1 MKDSFLNK
9 YKPKKLSDFYLSDE
23 CINLIETLFK
33 MNNLN
38 ILFIG
43 CNGTGKTSIIQA
55 IVRKYY
61 DIDKIYNE
69 NILHINCLKEQGIQ
83 YYRNNLKTFCQ
94 TKSTIPN
101 KKKIIILD
109 DFDMINEQS
118 QQVFRNY
125 IDKYSHNIHYLISCK
140 NNQKVIDNIQSR
152 NVIIKLN
159 KISPED
165 FNLFYSKVV
174 ENEKIEITKS
184 AKNFLLKISNLSFN
198 KLLNNL
204 EKIKLYNKKITNT
217 NIKEICTNINFI
229 TFEKYTEY
237 WLKNDYN
244 NAINTIIEVY
254 NKGFSVIDIL
264 DNYFSFIK
272 ITKILNENDKY
283 KTIKFICKYIKNFYI
298 NHEDEIELVFF
309 TNNLIINLSKIN

>member
-1 MKDSFLNK
+1 MKESFLNK
-9 YKPKKLSDFYLSDE
+9 YKPKFLSDFYLSTE
-23 CINLIETLFK
+23 CNNLIQTLFK

-43 CNGTGKTSIIQA
+43 CAGTGKTSIIQA
-55 IVRKYY
+55 IVREYY
-61 DIDKIYNE
+61 NINKIYNE

-159 KISPED
+159 KISPEK
-165 FNLFYSKVV
+165 FNLFFLKIIKN
-174 ENEKIEITKS
+174 ENIKITNN
-184 AKNFLLKISNLSFN
+184 AKKFILKISDLNFN

-204 EKIKLYNKKITNT
+204 EKMKLYNKKITNN

-229 TFEKYTEY
+229 IFQKYTEF
-237 WLKNDYN
+237 WIKKDYK
-244 NAINTIIEVY
+244 NAIKTIIEVY

-264 DNYFSFIK
+264 ADYFSFIK
-272 ITKILNENDKY
+272 VTTILNEKDKY

-309 TNNLIINLSKIN
+309 TNNLIINLSKID

>member
-1 MKDSFLNK
+1 MKESFLNK
-9 YKPKKLSDFYLSDE
+9 YKPKFLKDFYLPTE
-23 CINLIETLFK
+23 YINLIKTLFK

-43 CNGTGKTSIIQA
+43 CAGTGKTSIIQS
-55 IVRKYY
+55 IVREYY
-61 DIDKIYNE
+61 NIDKIFTE

-159 KISPED
+159 KISPKE
-165 FNLFYSKVV
+165 FNSFFLKIIKNENISVTSK
-174 ENEKIEITKS
+174 
-184 AKNFLLKISNLSFN
+184 AKKFLLKISDLNFN

-204 EKIKLYNKKITNT
+204 EKMKLYNKKITDN

-229 TFEKYTEY
+229 IFQKYTKYCIE
-237 WLKNDYN
+237 NDYK
-244 NAINTIIEVY
+244 NAITTIIEVY

-264 DNYFSFIK
+264 ANYFSFIK
-272 ITKILNENDKY
+272 VTKLLNEKDKY

-309 TNNLIINLSKIN
+309 TNNLIINLSKID

>member
-1 MKDSFLNK
+1 
-9 YKPKKLSDFYLSDE
+9 
-23 CINLIETLFK
+23 
-33 MNNLN
+33 
-38 ILFIG
+38 
-43 CNGTGKTSIIQA
+43 
-55 IVRKYY
+55 
-61 DIDKIYNE
+61 
-69 NILHINCLKEQGIQ
+69 
-83 YYRNNLKTFCQ
+83 
-94 TKSTIPN
+94 
-101 KKKIIILD
+101 
-109 DFDMINEQS
+109 MINEQS

-174 ENEKIEITKS
+174 KNENIEITKS
-184 AKNFLLKISNLSFN
+184 AKKFLLKISNLSFN

-204 EKIKLYNKKITNT
+204 EKIKLYNKNITST

-229 TFEKYTEY
+229 TFQKYTEY
-237 WLKNDYN
+237 WLKKDYK

-283 KTIKFICKYIKNFYI
+283 KTIKFICKYIKIFI
-298 NHEDEIELVFF
+298 
-309 TNNLIINLSKIN
+309 LIMKMRLN